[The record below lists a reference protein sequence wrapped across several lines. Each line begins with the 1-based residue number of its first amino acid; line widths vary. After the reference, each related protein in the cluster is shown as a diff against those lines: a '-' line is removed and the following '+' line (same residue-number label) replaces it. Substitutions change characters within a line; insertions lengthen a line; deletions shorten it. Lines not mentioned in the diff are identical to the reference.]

1 MKQFS
6 VHTLFLVKFYSSS
19 WNILIKSYSIDVVL
33 CLLVAIISTISN
45 KKNQPQTLTHTHSNT
60 YTHFLQRF
68 TESSVN
74 RPQIVQA
81 REEEIMSLFLYR
93 TSLLM
98 GRSPGKK
105 CSL

>member
-19 WNILIKSYSIDVVL
+19 WNILIKSYSIDVL

-45 KKNQPQTLTHTHSNT
+45 KKNQTLTHTHSNT

-68 TESSVN
+68 TEPSVN
-74 RPQIVQA
+74 RPQIVQV
-81 REEEIMSLFLYR
+81 REEEIMSVFLYR

-98 GRSPGKK
+98 GRFPGKK

>member
-6 VHTLFLVKFYSSS
+6 VHTLFLVKFYSSR
-19 WNILIKSYSIDVVL
+19 WNILIKSYSIDVL

-45 KKNQPQTLTHTHSNT
+45 KKNQTLTHTHSNT